1 MILVGMT
8 ETQTFEDKCR
18 VAARHYY
25 VKTHA
30 PGIFVALI
38 EEKWHTRDEF
48 SVLRA
53 QAIEQAGLLFDELE
67 PK

>member
-1 MILVGMT
+1 MS
-8 ETQTFEDKCR
+8 EPTFEDKCR

-30 PGIFVALI
+30 PGILAALI
-38 EEKWHTRDEF
+38 GGPGPRDLTQ
-48 SVLRA
+48 LRA
-53 QAIEQAGLLFDELE
+53 AAIEQAGLLFDELE

>member
-1 MILVGMT
+1 MT

-30 PGIFVALI
+30 PTILAALI
-38 EEKWHTRDEF
+38 GGPGYATEFEK
-48 SVLRA
+48 LRFR
-53 QAIEQAGLLFDELE
+53 AIEQAGLLFDELE

>member
-1 MILVGMT
+1 MS
-8 ETQTFEDKCR
+8 EPAFEDKCR

-30 PGIFVALI
+30 PTLFAGMLSNSAETGGIDA
-38 EEKWHTRDEF
+38 
-48 SVLRA
+48 LRA